1 MDLSKILN
9 LLYRYSWLLVLG
21 ALIAALT
28 TYYQLSSQ
36 PTAYR
41 ATTDILVGPGLDS
54 PSPDLNSLRVGGQ
67 LGQTYAELLNTDS
80 FLQAVNKKLPQKMDL
95 NELDNSITNRQ
106 SADTRVL
113 TIIVYY
119 PDPKQAVAIAN
130 AAAQTLLE
138 ISPSKDNLTAS
149 LRARLSDQ
157 SHQLEQVISE
167 SQARIKQLE
176 AELATIKAANASSPE
191 ATNSDSGQP
200 NSGQPQS
207 RIQQLEAELAAL
219 KAANPLSPRMYPETA
234 KLNLQ
239 EQNNVITELADE
251 RGRLLQQQNLVMTEL
266 ADERGRLSDAL
277 RTLATLYPILQGPD
291 SNRIEVI
298 QPAGAATPADQQLLL
313 KVGSSG
319 VGGLIFAIIIVF
331 VAGYFDD
338 RLRFPGDLSRA
349 AGMPVLS
356 TIDKYPHLRGSGLER
371 LVTFAQPESNAANRY
386 REAVAKLLFSIGESI
401 PYTLL
406 ISSVGSKT
414 GADAAVTAGNLAVA
428 LAQASYKVVLVD
440 AQIDYPALTTTFK
453 AEKKEGLTDMMSTKS
468 TELGLLPVEQV
479 PGIRFLPAGLSSEKN
494 SHGMLNPTN
503 VSTLFDQLRKEGDIV
518 LVAGS
523 TISRFAENLT
533 LASQVDGVI
542 LVARRAEA
550 SSKVVNKLVEN
561 FHLMNIHLAGV
572 IFDYNAS
579 PLISREGLRI
589 GLALRRGTS
598 REALPTGNLSEQT
611 TKS

>member
-36 PTAYR
+36 PLAYR

-54 PSPDLNSLRVGGQ
+54 PSPDLNSLRIGGQ

-149 LRARLSDQ
+149 LRAQIVDQ
-157 SHQLEQVISE
+157 SDQLEQTVTEAKS
-167 SQARIKQLE
+167 RIQELE
-176 AELATIKAANASSPE
+176 TELASLKTANSNEGQTSSGP
-191 ATNSDSGQP
+191 A
-200 NSGQPQS
+200 QS
-207 RIQQLEAELAAL
+207 RIQELEAELAAL
-219 KAANPLSPRMYPETA
+219 QAA
-234 KLNLQ
+234 KLVYPDAIRNNLQ
-239 EQNNVITELADE
+239 QQNMVVNQLADERSRLLQRQNLVMGELADE
-251 RGRLLQQQNLVMTEL
+251 RS
-266 ADERGRLSDAL
+266 RLSDAV
-277 RTLATLYPILQGPD
+277 RTLANLYQILQGTD
-291 SNRIEVI
+291 SNQVQII
-298 QPAGAATPADQQLLL
+298 QPATEATSVDQQLWL
-313 KVGSSG
+313 KVASSG
-319 VGGLIFAIIIVF
+319 VAGLIFAMILVF

-338 RLRFPGDLSRA
+338 RLRFPGDLSKA
-349 AGMPVLS
+349 AGVPLLS
-356 TIDKYPHLRGSGLER
+356 TIDRHTPLKGSGVER
-371 LVTFAQPESNAANRY
+371 LITLARPASNAANQY

-401 PYTLL
+401 PSTLL

-414 GADAAVTAGNLAVA
+414 GTDAAVTAGNMAVA
-428 LAQASYKVVLVD
+428 FAQAGYKVVLVN
-440 AQIDYPALTTTFK
+440 AQIDNPIMTTLFQV
-453 AEKKEGLTDMMSTKS
+453 EKKEGLADRVTTKS
-468 TELGLLPVEQV
+468 TEPGLLPVEQV
-479 PGIRFLPAGLSSEKN
+479 PGIRFLPAGLSSEK
-494 SHGMLNPTN
+494 SSQAMLNPTN
-503 VSTLFDQLRKEGDIV
+503 VAAVLDHLRKEGDIV

-550 SSKVVNKLVEN
+550 RGKVVNKLVEN
-561 FHLMNIHLAGV
+561 FRLMNIHLAGV
-572 IFDYNAS
+572 IFDYNTS
-579 PLISREGLRI
+579 PLPSNGGGRISFVFG
-589 GLALRRGTS
+589 RGTS
-598 REALPTGNLSEQT
+598 REALPPGSLSEQT
-611 TKS
+611 TES